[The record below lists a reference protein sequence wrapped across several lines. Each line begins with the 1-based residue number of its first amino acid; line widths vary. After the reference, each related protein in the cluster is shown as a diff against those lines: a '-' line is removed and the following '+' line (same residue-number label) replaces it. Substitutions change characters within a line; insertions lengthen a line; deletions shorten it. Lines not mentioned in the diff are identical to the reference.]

1 MILARWREVKGQ
13 VKEKRRYITAAAC
26 LMLVFFLAVPGFCGA
41 AGVTPEDRPEVVE
54 NTPVVPSA
62 AAQGG

>member
-41 AGVTPEDRPEVVE
+41 AGVTPEDRP
-54 NTPVVPSA
+54 
-62 AAQGG
+62 